1 MMFLLAVGCLF
12 DRATYLARLAE
23 LTDDDGDGVTEVR
36 GDCDDLDA
44 GVFPGALE
52 TCNEIDDD
60 CDGRIDASD
69 EVVHAEWYADAD
81 GDGFGGGNPVVTCD
95 PPPELVAAGG
105 DCDDTDAERFP
116 GAPEACNGV
125 DDDCDD
131 VIDDDAAPLDWYP
144 DGDGDGFGAGTPVAT
159 CADPGGA
166 SLADGDCDD
175 TDRTVSPDATEVCN
189 GVDDDCNGA
198 TDDAPAVTWFLDRD
212 EDGYGD
218 DDTTYEVCT
227 PPPGY
232 ARLGG
237 DCDDVDAERNPSAVE
252 VCEDGSDGDCDGR
265 EATCGLAAGE
275 SAAED
280 MSARFSVATTE
291 PYVARSVGTAG
302 DLDGDG
308 DDELAIARPGRNG
321 LEGAVTLIPGQEEL
335 WLGDHDLEGEGAPVA
350 GNPSTGAFGFAMSGG
365 EDADGDG
372 RDDLLVSALYEDRV
386 YLFTDGPALLRGGLD
401 ASAAD
406 VIFVG
411 PDADASFGIAVALLG
426 DIDGDGFGDTLVGDY
441 LYQGSGAAFLYYG
454 DGVGGGREIGLEEAV
469 VLRSSRADAQAG
481 QELASVGDLDGDGLA
496 EFAVGD
502 NKVSSTGESSFA
514 QIFFGDSVHLQATDL
529 ADAETVLEGDPTES
543 AFAEIVGVGD
553 VNGDGRDDAAFS
565 SPGWS
570 NASGAAFLLFG
581 SVSVVSA
588 GRIEDV
594 ADASVTGS
602 REGLMLGA
610 AVSGPGD
617 LDGDGYRDVATGT
630 GGASGAA
637 GSVVVLR
644 GAAGLGGAYAD
655 TDAWAEIEGALTTA
669 EGDGLA
675 GSCDVNGDGAADLV
689 LSAWR
694 SGATQGEAWL
704 VYGAP

>member
-469 VLRSSRADAQAG
+469 VLRSSVDSEDGGHQASA
-481 QELASVGDLDGDGLA
+481 LGDLDGDGLP
-496 EFAVGD
+496 EFAIWDAAVD
-502 NKVSSTGESSFA
+502 SSTGEHRAFV
-514 QIFFGDSVHLQATDL
+514 FPGDSARQTSGEPAS
-529 ADAETVLEGDPTES
+529 AAEVFSGPVEDDTFS
-543 AFAEIVGVGD
+543 SMAGVGD
-553 VNGDGRDDAAFS
+553 LNRDGRDDAAFS
-565 SPGWS
+565 APGLS
-570 NASGAAFLLFG
+570 SGAGGVYVLLG
-581 SVSVVSA
+581 SATIAGGRSISIAADALVHGPTAGAAA
-588 GRIEDV
+588 GRSV
-594 ADASVTGS
+594 A
-602 REGLMLGA
+602 GA
-610 AVSGPGD
+610 GD
-617 LDGDGYRDVATGT
+617 LSGDGYPELGIGNSREDVD
-630 GGASGAA
+630 GGSAWLIEGAA
-637 GSVVVLR
+637 AFSGSIL
-644 GAAGLGGAYAD
+644 AA
-655 TDAWAEIEGALTTA
+655 DAWATIAASGSESEGAS
-669 EGDGLA
+669 LA
-675 GSCDVNGDGAADLV
+675 GELDVNGDGAPDL
-689 LSAWR
+689 LC
-694 SGATQGEAWL
+694 SGWNPLTAQGEGWL
-704 VYGAP
+704 IYGGE